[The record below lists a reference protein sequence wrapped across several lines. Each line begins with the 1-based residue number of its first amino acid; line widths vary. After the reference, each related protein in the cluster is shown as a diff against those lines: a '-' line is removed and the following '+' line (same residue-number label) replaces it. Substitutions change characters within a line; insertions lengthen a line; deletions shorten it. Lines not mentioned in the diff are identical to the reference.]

1 MNKFE
6 RVSETEYNK
15 VLTSDCTAKNGV
27 ICVAPYENIK
37 LPHRATVRSAGYDFF
52 SPISFKL
59 KPGQT
64 IKVPTFVKAQLS
76 HGRVLMLY
84 PRSSYGF
91 KYRMQLDNT
100 VGVVDGDY
108 YNNESNEGHIFIK
121 ITNDSKT
128 GKTLEVNVG
137 DAFAQGIIMGYEITD
152 DDEVTDKRTG
162 GIGSTS
168 KPQKFDMSKKCGLEY
183 FNKWNQMNKGQ
194 ITYEEFINWFNMN
207 CEKCKYMSEIC
218 MYGEE

>member
-15 VLTSDCTAKNGV
+15 VVASDCSAKNGV

-64 IKVPTFVKAQLS
+64 IKVPTFIKAQLS

-84 PRSSYGF
+84 PRSNYGF

-100 VGVVDGDY
+100 VGVIDGDY

-128 GKTLEVNVG
+128 GKTLEVNIG
-137 DAFAQGIIMGYEITD
+137 DAFAQGIIMGYD
-152 DDEVTDKRTG
+152 VTDNDDATAIRTG

-168 KPQKFDMSKKCGLEY
+168 A
-183 FNKWNQMNKGQ
+183 
-194 ITYEEFINWFNMN
+194 
-207 CEKCKYMSEIC
+207 
-218 MYGEE
+218 

>member
-6 RVSETEYNK
+6 RISESEYNK
-15 VLTSDCTAKNGV
+15 AVASDCTAKNGV
-27 ICVAPYENIK
+27 INVTSYDNIK
-37 LPHRATVRSAGYDFF
+37 LPQRATVRSAGYDFF

-59 KPGQT
+59 RPGQT
-64 IKVPTFVKAQLS
+64 IKVPTFIKAQL
-76 HGRVLMLY
+76 GFGKVLMLY

-121 ITNDSKT
+121 VTNDSKT

-137 DAFAQGIIMGYEITD
+137 DAFAQGIITGYEITD
-152 DDEVTDKRTG
+152 DDEATAIRTG

-168 KPQKFDMSKKCGLEY
+168 GNS
-183 FNKWNQMNKGQ
+183 
-194 ITYEEFINWFNMN
+194 
-207 CEKCKYMSEIC
+207 
-218 MYGEE
+218 

>member
-15 VLTSDCTAKNGV
+15 VLESDCTAKNGV
-27 ICVAPYENIK
+27 IYTAPYKDIK
-37 LPHRATVRSAGYDFF
+37 LPHRATAHSAGYDFF

-64 IKVPTFVKAQLS
+64 IKVPTFIKAQLS
-76 HGRVLMLY
+76 HGRVLMIF

-128 GKTLEVNVG
+128 GKTLEVNAG
-137 DAFAQGIIMGYEITD
+137 DAFAQGIIMGYEITED
-152 DDEVTDKRTG
+152 DDVTAIRTG

-168 KPQKFDMSKKCGLEY
+168 V
-183 FNKWNQMNKGQ
+183 
-194 ITYEEFINWFNMN
+194 
-207 CEKCKYMSEIC
+207 
-218 MYGEE
+218 

>member
-108 YNNESNEGHIFIK
+108 YNNESN
-121 ITNDSKT
+121 
-128 GKTLEVNVG
+128 
-137 DAFAQGIIMGYEITD
+137 
-152 DDEVTDKRTG
+152 
-162 GIGSTS
+162 
-168 KPQKFDMSKKCGLEY
+168 
-183 FNKWNQMNKGQ
+183 
-194 ITYEEFINWFNMN
+194 
-207 CEKCKYMSEIC
+207 
-218 MYGEE
+218 